1 MTRGIRGIRA
11 SRPFIMKARGV
22 NSSLPPI
29 ALTLEELTRSSS
41 TAELNL
47 IPSGQDGAARVPA
60 TLSVYAPCS
69 FQCPI
74 DRVNG
79 LSTRDLLM
87 TKVPETAPDSEGLR
101 RIVIDPVTR
110 VEGHGK
116 VTLLMDAH
124 HKVHQARLHIVEFRG
139 FERFIE
145 GRPFEEL
152 PVVVQR
158 LCGICPVS
166 HHLAAAKAVDQLVG
180 VDQLTPPAEKLRRLL
195 HLGQV
200 LQSHALH
207 FFHLASPDLLFGF
220 DSPLEDRNIV
230 GVLAHQPEIGLKGI
244 ALRKFGQEVI
254 RHISGKRV
262 HGTAALPGGMNKPLE
277 PASRALLLSS
287 IDAVIEDSRLA
298 VRLAESLFLK
308 DLERHRDFA
317 RTRSGFMGLVDG
329 EGALDL
335 YHGALRMTSAE
346 GARLLEDIDYR
357 HYDQHLLEEVK
368 PWTYMKFPFLAERGP
383 EAGWY
388 RVGPL
393 ARMNVVDRLGEP
405 LAESARQAF
414 MALGDGEQVQSV
426 LAYHWARMIELLYA
440 AEGIRTLLLD
450 EDILGTDLRTTGSR
464 RSRGIGVI
472 EAPRGTLFH
481 DYEADDQGLV
491 TRANLIVSTTSNNQA
506 MNESIRAVAAETL
519 DGFEPTEA
527 LLNEIEVA
535 IRAYDPCLSCATHA
549 LGKMPLSV
557 EVLDDAGRLRG
568 SRVRGA

>member
-1 MTRGIRGIRA
+1 
-11 SRPFIMKARGV
+11 MKARGV

-29 ALTLEELTRSSS
+29 ALTLEELTRPSS

-47 IPSGQDGAARVPA
+47 IPSGQDGAARASA
-60 TLSVYAPCS
+60 TLTVSAPRP

-79 LSTRDLLM
+79 LSTRNHLM

-220 DSPLEDRNIV
+220 DSPLEDRNFV

-368 PWTYMKFPFLAERGP
+368 PWTYMKFPFLAARGP

-414 MALGDGEQVQSV
+414 MALGDGGQVQSV